1 MSSSSLYLLAADL
14 VLSIHLLFVG
24 FVVFGLIVIFIGGG
38 LSWNW
43 VRNPAFR
50 ITHLLGIGLV
60 VLQSWLEVICPLT
73 ILENA
78 LREIAGAKTDG
89 GTFISYWLR
98 KLLYYDAPNWVF
110 IVCYT
115 ILGILVVLSWFIVRP
130 RPIQNGFDK
139 NTI

>member
-1 MSSSSLYLLAADL
+1 MSSSSLYLLVADL

-78 LREIAGAKTDG
+78 LREIAGAKTYG

>member
-78 LREIAGAKTDG
+78 LREIAGAKTYGD
-89 GTFISYWLR
+89 TFISYWLR